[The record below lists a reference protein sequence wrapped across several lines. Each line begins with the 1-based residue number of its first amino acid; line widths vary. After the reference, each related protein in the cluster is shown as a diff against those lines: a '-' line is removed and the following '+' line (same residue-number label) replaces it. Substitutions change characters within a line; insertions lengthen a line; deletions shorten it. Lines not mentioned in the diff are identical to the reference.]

1 MVSIKSTVIPRT
13 EETLFGL
20 DYSSSVSVAAA
31 GNSMSILGKILQI
44 EYWVKESASEE
55 RNAAIKDIISELK
68 SEKIFEQNDRLL
80 RGLDLPINTISD
92 WIYLKAEIL
101 SSLPIGPGAIQTD
114 LLSEVACI
122 NCSKLPPSLKAQIG
136 LIHTER
142 MKKYD
147 GEGLGFSST
156 WGPENSIDFLE
167 KKFTTTI
174 VAIDTSKNE
183 WKVQGYMILLEN
195 PPHEVLSDK
204 VWEALSN
211 LDESLKVDLSRST
224 TNIDQKD
231 PLRENFGSI
240 LADGFYWLQ
249 AVAVSKV
256 FAADYFQRTHSSL
269 YKKMI
274 SGLNAYCAYHQNQS
288 ILVGHCPVGL
298 DGNTAAPKHAEV
310 GCYYDGTIIH
320 RDTDLSVMHTFKP
333 KEERG
338 LAIFWTV
345 IGNN

>member
-1 MVSIKSTVIPRT
+1 
-13 EETLFGL
+13 
-20 DYSSSVSVAAA
+20 
-31 GNSMSILGKILQI
+31 
-44 EYWVKESASEE
+44 
-55 RNAAIKDIISELK
+55 
-68 SEKIFEQNDRLL
+68 
-80 RGLDLPINTISD
+80 
-92 WIYLKAEIL
+92 LKAEIL
-101 SSLPIGPGAIQTD
+101 GSLPIGPGAIQTD

-147 GEGLGFSST
+147 SEGLGFSST

-174 VAIDTSKNE
+174 VAIDTSNNE

-195 PPHEVLSDK
+195 PPPEVLSDK

-249 AVAVSKV
+249 AVAVSKD
-256 FAADYFQRTHSSL
+256 FAADYFQRTNSSL

-298 DGNTAAPKHAEV
+298 DGNTAATKHAEV

-320 RDTDLSVMHTFKP
+320 RDTDLSVMDTFKP